1 MCLYADYNSNLLT
14 IKQKKK
20 TSKSTTTEETT
31 FDADLGDTTETPRMF
46 ASSLEGTVRDNLT
59 NTAIGQILLVA
70 VWTHDTARR
79 KLDLYPE
86 FVSVDDTEGTNRE
99 ERPLHDWCAKDANN
113 QVFPFLLGLM
123 PSKAQWAYTFV
134 CRAAGVLNLGTSLC
148 QTIKINSDADKQ
160 ETRAICN
167 AIGKNRKRYA
177 VAMGRLNNNVAAL
190 PVYRRKKQPTPP
202 HFHPFSQPS
211 PPIQALGITL

>member
-1 MCLYADYNSNLLT
+1 M
-14 IKQKKK
+14 
-20 TSKSTTTEETT
+20 
-31 FDADLGDTTETPRMF
+31 
-46 ASSLEGTVRDNLT
+46 
-59 NTAIGQILLVA
+59 
-70 VWTHDTARR
+70 
-79 KLDLYPE
+79 YPE

-113 QVFPFLLGLM
+113 QVFPFLLGFL

-134 CRAAGVLNLGTSLC
+134 CRAAGVLNLGTSLY

-190 PVYRRKKQPTPP
+190 PVYRRKKQPPP